1 MQVLEVIS
9 SFFYTP
15 YWIDATHAYTKIN
28 GIKKTCVSVL
38 FYNMVVNIPKVMA
51 YQLKV
56 HNYFLLLWCKNLC
69 ICMCNKWFIVGKKD
83 ANMYY

>member
-15 YWIDATHAYTKIN
+15 YWIDATRTYTN
-28 GIKKTCVSVL
+28 LWNKKTCVSVL

-56 HNYFLLLWCKNLC
+56 QLFS
-69 ICMCNKWFIVGKKD
+69 FIVIQKFMH
-83 ANMYY
+83 MYVQ

>member
-15 YWIDATHAYTKIN
+15 YWIDATHAYTEIN

-56 HNYFLLLWCKNLC
+56 QLFS
-69 ICMCNKWFIVGKKD
+69 FIVIQKFMH
-83 ANMYY
+83 MYVQ

>member
-15 YWIDATHAYTKIN
+15 YWIDATRAYTN
-28 GIKKTCVSVL
+28 LWNKKTCVSVL

-56 HNYFLLLWCKNLC
+56 QLFS
-69 ICMCNKWFIVGKKD
+69 FIVIQKFMH
-83 ANMYY
+83 MYVQ

>member
-1 MQVLEVIS
+1 MCTCIYILMNAS
-9 SFFYTP
+9 ARSYFFLLLYSLLN
-15 YWIDATHAYTKIN
+15 THAYTKIN

-56 HNYFLLLWCKNLC
+56 HNYFLLL
-69 ICMCNKWFIVGKKD
+69 
-83 ANMYY
+83 

>member
-56 HNYFLLLWCKNLC
+56 HNYFLYC
-69 ICMCNKWFIVGKKD
+69 D
-83 ANMYY
+83 AKIYAYVCAINGSL